1 MSVNSE
7 PHRRVRRQGPVTL
20 RGKQIPATTTDQR
33 MLDRRGPSDWVHTD
47 PWRVLRIQAEF
58 VEGFG
63 LLAELGPAV
72 SIFGSAR
79 TARGSA
85 EYETA
90 ERIASGLVKA
100 GYAVITGGGPGIME
114 AANKGAVEAGG
125 VSVGLGI
132 ELPKEMGLND
142 YVEVGLEFR
151 YFFVRKT
158 CFIKYSQ
165 AFVVL
170 PGGFGT
176 MDELFEA
183 LTLVATGKITK
194 FPIVL
199 VGRDYWSGLLSW
211 LHGTMLAR
219 ANIGPDEFSLI
230 RVADD
235 ADEVVR
241 IIRQAHEGNG
251 LGV

>member
-1 MSVNSE
+1 MSVNPE
-7 PHRRVRRQGPVTL
+7 PHRRIRRQGPVTL
-20 RGKQIPATTTDQR
+20 RGDQIPATTTDQR
-33 MLDRRGPSDWVHTD
+33 LLDRRGSADWVHTD

-79 TARGSA
+79 AQRGSRA
-85 EYETA
+85 YLTA
-90 ERIASGLVKA
+90 EAIAAGLVRA

-114 AANKGAVEAGG
+114 AANKGAVEGGG

-132 ELPKEMGLND
+132 ELPTETGLND

-199 VGRDYWSGLLSW
+199 VGRSYWSGLLGW
-211 LHGTMLAR
+211 LQDTMLAE
-219 ANIGPDEFSLI
+219 ANIGHAEFGLI
-230 RVADD
+230 SVADEPG
-235 ADEVVR
+235 EVVE
-241 IIRQAHEGNG
+241 IIRKAHSGQAPGG
-251 LGV
+251 